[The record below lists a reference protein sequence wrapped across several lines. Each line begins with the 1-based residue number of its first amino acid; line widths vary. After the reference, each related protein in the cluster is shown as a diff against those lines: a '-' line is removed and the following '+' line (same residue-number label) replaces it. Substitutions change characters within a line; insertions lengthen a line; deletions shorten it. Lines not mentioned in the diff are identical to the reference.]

1 MEVGLGNKTGVET
14 LVNLSKPHQHVHK
27 NFTVPGLF
35 LNYVLGFMAFSVVS
49 TCTHVVQTLDPPINE
64 IQLVPQ
70 GSKKFVF
77 G

>member
-14 LVNLSKPHQHVHK
+14 LVNLSKPHHHVHK

-49 TCTHVVQTLDPPINE
+49 TQYNVELL
-64 IQLVPQ
+64 QLLI
-70 GSKKFVF
+70 S
-77 G
+77 